1 MYSTQYSYSSYSVWS
16 EFWSELNNSLKS
28 KFNHI
33 CLNTVQTSHSSVSI
47 NVYRIKARTSIFPSS
62 IALSQVPQHH
72 LHKICQ
78 RVQLLTR
85 FQSSQTLC
93 FLGIKS
99 KNENANLKDS
109 SECRYCV
116 IIFLLLYT
124 GFLLTRACSGEVE
137 YEGLLRLWKTCIRI
151 TP

>member
-1 MYSTQYSYSSYSVWS
+1 LYSVLS
-16 EFWSELNNSLKS
+16 EFWSELNSPLNS

-33 CLNTVQTSHSSVSI
+33 CLNIVQTSQFCS
-47 NVYRIKARTSIFPSS
+47 NVYHIKTKTSVFPSS
-62 IALSQVPQHH
+62 NKIDLNKRHWVRFLSTT
-72 LHKICQ
+72 LHKIWQ
-78 RVQLLTR
+78 RVQLLTW

-137 YEGLLRLWKTCIRI
+137 YEGLLRLWKTCIWI